1 MEVAAP
7 SDIILVDHH
16 EQANR
21 RTQER
26 QEERHLRGS
35 YAEGSHAGRSGLSTR
50 RSSRAQGR
58 RAHNRKKR
66 ALKGGTPPD
75 KAQLMIG
82 LHVSMQTQSLET
94 IVSGTSKAGTP
105 YGGQATSVR
114 QL

>member
-7 SDIILVDHH
+7 SDIILVDHR

-58 RAHNRKKR
+58 RAKKR

-82 LHVSMQTQSLET
+82 SHDNMDHSLRHT
-94 IVSGTSKAGTP
+94 
-105 YGGQATSVR
+105 
-114 QL
+114 

>member
-7 SDIILVDHH
+7 SDIILVDHR

-21 RTQER
+21 RTQDTSEGTT
-26 QEERHLRGS
+26 LR
-35 YAEGSHAGRSGLSTR
+35 AGRSGLSTR

-58 RAHNRKKR
+58 HAYNRKKR

-82 LHVSMQTQSLET
+82 SHDNMQTQSLER
-94 IVSGTSKAGTP
+94 IIASGTPRAGTS
-105 YGGQATSVR
+105 YDG
-114 QL
+114 